1 MKRQVNLHIE
11 GVPNPNAMKFV
22 LENGLLT
29 EKPYEFKT
37 YQEAS
42 VSPLAQKIMT
52 LRYVDRVLLNK
63 NYVTVVKSV
72 KNSPEWNNILF
83 EIRAIISQHLENN
96 EAILYVGS
104 EVLDHIKSDDIAVE
118 MAIDLMNKF
127 IRPAAQEDG
136 GDIIFEKYENGILT
150 VSMHGA
156 CHQCPHIMTT
166 IKQGL
171 EPVIKGMIPE
181 VKEVK
186 PILV

>member
-29 EKPYEFKT
+29 DEPYEFKT
-37 YQEAS
+37 YSEAS
-42 VSPLAQKIMT
+42 VSPLAQKIMM
-52 LRYVDRVLLNK
+52 LRYVERVMLNK
-63 NYVTVVKSV
+63 NYVTVLKSV
-72 KNSPEWNNILF
+72 KNSPEWNSILF
-83 EIRAIISQHLENN
+83 EIRAIISQHLESN
-96 EAILYVGS
+96 EPILYVGS
-104 EVLDHIKSDDIAVE
+104 KTIDHVSSDDIAVK
-118 MAIDLMNKF
+118 MAVDLMNKI

-136 GDIIFEKYENGILT
+136 GDIVFEKYEKGILT

-171 EPVIKGMIPE
+171 EPALQGMIPE
-181 VKEVK
+181 IKEVR
-186 PILV
+186 PILI